1 MPFEPEPCKFGTLY
15 GAPVTVDEEY
25 VLDYLDED
33 EILNR
38 LLLMERKLERII
50 VTVERLE
57 RWFGPEFDEEGNV
70 VK

>member
-1 MPFEPEPCKFGTLY
+1 MSFEPEPCKFGTLF

-25 VLDYLDED
+25 VLDHRDED

-38 LLLMERKLERII
+38 LLLIERKLGHI
-50 VTVERLE
+50 VDVVERLE